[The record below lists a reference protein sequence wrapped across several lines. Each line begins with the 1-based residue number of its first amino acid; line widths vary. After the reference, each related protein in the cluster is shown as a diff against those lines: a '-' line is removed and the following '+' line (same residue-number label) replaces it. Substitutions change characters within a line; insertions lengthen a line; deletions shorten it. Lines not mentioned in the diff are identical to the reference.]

1 MTETTPIALSDE
13 LLRLAGR
20 LIWWKPPAE
29 AARDIPRLA
38 AQVMALGTW
47 DDVQTARALLGPD
60 AFRRVLD
67 NPPPGVFDVR
77 SWAYW
82 HAVFEREPVPPLPK
96 RQFPA

>member
-1 MTETTPIALSDE
+1 MTDATPTQLNSE

-38 AQVMALGTW
+38 AQAMILGTW
-47 DDVQTARALLGPD
+47 DDVQTARKLFGAD
-60 AFRRVLD
+60 TFKRVLD
-67 NPPPGVFDVR
+67 NPPPGVFDER

-82 HAVFEREPVPPLPK
+82 NAVFGREPAPPLPK
-96 RQFPA
+96 RQL

>member
-1 MTETTPIALSDE
+1 MSDE

-47 DDVQTARALLGPD
+47 DDVQAARKLLGAD

-67 NPPPGVFDVR
+67 NPPPGVFDAR